1 MRDYSGRLV
10 ADPLRKGGGFCM
22 KKLLNPFER
31 TQHTLDNFTSWC
43 SLIPGEEMLAGYWV
57 FDFCVFLLDV
67 LKGTCY
73 KHRAKL
79 TQMLFLRRG

>member
-43 SLIPGEEMLAGYWV
+43 SLIPGEEMLAGY
-57 FDFCVFLLDV
+57 
-67 LKGTCY
+67 
-73 KHRAKL
+73 
-79 TQMLFLRRG
+79 